1 MGNTCFLN
9 SCVQCLA
16 HAPPFSDYFL
26 SEPAYP
32 RRRKKTILAPAME
45 AVVKAIHDANP
56 SVASARRVAAHN
68 PRGLLRAMDDVPPL
82 DLFTDRDQH
91 DSQEFLRMLLEN
103 LNDELNVVEKP
114 PPYREEKDDF
124 TEPENVKADRLWAQY
139 VARCDYVMTRTF
151 AGQLRSSVECH
162 KCGTCSTSYDPFWD
176 LSLPLRAS
184 KKGSVGGGGGG
195 SGSGRSTPD
204 GGGELERKSGSRFS
218 RFIGSSSSA
227 GPIGVIDCLRAFTE
241 DETLEGSDTRTCPKC
256 KVKGS
261 ATKRLRVKRWP
272 RVLVIHLKRFT
283 WGKSGRPGKKMDAA
297 VDVPYDLSLGDFLA
311 DDALEGGRGLHP
323 PKYKLFAVT
332 NHMGSLGGGHYTASC
347 EVGGGK
353 WFTFNDENCSGEDGP
368 PRVSK
373 HAYVL
378 FYALQ

>member
-1 MGNTCFLN
+1 M
-9 SCVQCLA
+9 
-16 HAPPFSDYFL
+16 
-26 SEPAYP
+26 
-32 RRRKKTILAPAME
+32 
-45 AVVKAIHDANP
+45 KAIHDANP

-139 VARCDYVMTRTF
+139 VARCDSVMTRTF

-162 KCGTCSTSYDPFWD
+162 KCGTCSTSYDPF
-176 LSLPLRAS
+176 LGLVPAAAREQEGKRRRRRRREREREEHAGRRRRARTQERIAVLAVS
-184 KKGSVGGGGGG
+184 
-195 SGSGRSTPD
+195 SGAR
-204 GGGELERKSGSRFS
+204 RAR
-218 RFIGSSSSA
+218 

-353 WFTFNDENCSGEDGP
+353 WFTFNDENCLLGRG
-368 PRVSK
+368 RAAAGV
-373 HAYVL
+373 
-378 FYALQ
+378 